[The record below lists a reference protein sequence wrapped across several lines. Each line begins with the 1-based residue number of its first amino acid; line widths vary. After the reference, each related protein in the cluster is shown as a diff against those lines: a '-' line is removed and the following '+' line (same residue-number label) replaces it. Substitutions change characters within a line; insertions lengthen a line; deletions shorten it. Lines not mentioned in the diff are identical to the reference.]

1 MRHRYEGPDERA
13 DGEAEGSCI
22 RNSQTHREV
31 VCCLHRRCQLLR
43 QRGEREPSG
52 CHRPAQKIDCGC
64 LGEEKCLDP
73 IITSGGDD
81 FHFYTVK
88 YPELKGAMLGL
99 GCGLK
104 PGLHHPYMTFDHT
117 ALINGTDILYQAI
130 LNVE

>member
-1 MRHRYEGPDERA
+1 MASESHQDA
-13 DGEAEGSCI
+13 ID
-22 RNSQTHREV
+22 
-31 VCCLHRRCQLLR
+31 LLR
-43 QRGEREPSG
+43 KS
-52 CHRPAQKIDCGC
+52 IVDV
-64 LGEEKCLDP
+64 LGEERCIDP

-104 PGLHHPYMTFDHT
+104 PGLHHPYMTFDHD
-117 ALINGTDILYQAI
+117 ALKNGTDILYRAV